1 MGFFSK
7 SKKAEA
13 EELEEVNFLVVG
25 RSKHPDVKLN
35 PGNVFHAS
43 IRPEPKNKFDP
54 NAIAVYV
61 GNKQAGYLSAS
72 SAARHA
78 GRFKRAME
86 VPAVV
91 ATGRRGELELYVTL
105 MVPPRED

>member
-1 MGFFSK
+1 MGIFSRAK
-7 SKKAEA
+7 RADT
-13 EELEEVNFLVVG
+13 EELEEVDFLVVG
-25 RSKHPDVKLN
+25 RSNYPAVKLN

-43 IRPEPKNKFDP
+43 IRPEPKNRFDP

-61 GNKQAGYLSAS
+61 GNNQAGYLSAK

-78 GRFKRAME
+78 GRFKRSME

-105 MVPPRED
+105 MVPPLVD